1 LPRPLALIIHLLFI
15 FHAASSAALLAAAPS
30 DCLSRPCPW
39 TAPAAP
45 LVSVRLAMLVRTCG
59 RVLRPPPL
67 GPRRSAAPL
76 CRASCARCSVPS
88 AALAGGAFG
97 RVGHACCV
105 CVCVLVC
112 LVCLFK
118 GVYGTFVMAVPLV
131 PRLFPAPL
139 CGPPRGRHQGWLS
152 CRTTELSEFCVATAA
167 TRSHFVF

>member
-1 LPRPLALIIHLLFI
+1 
-15 FHAASSAALLAAAPS
+15 
-30 DCLSRPCPW
+30 
-39 TAPAAP
+39 
-45 LVSVRLAMLVRTCG
+45 MLVRTCG
-59 RVLRPPPL
+59 RVLRPRPC
-67 GPRRSAAPL
+67 AAPPV
-76 CRASCARCSVPS
+76 RCARFRALPLLAAPS
-88 AALAGGAFG
+88 GVLDTRA
-97 RVGHACCV
+97 V